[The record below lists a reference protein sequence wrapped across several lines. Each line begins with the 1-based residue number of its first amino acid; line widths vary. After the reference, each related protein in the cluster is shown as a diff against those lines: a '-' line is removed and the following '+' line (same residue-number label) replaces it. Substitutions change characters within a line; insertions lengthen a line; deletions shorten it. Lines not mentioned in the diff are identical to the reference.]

1 MNHYFRSIFFTAFI
15 LSSNIFAND
24 IKIVTYAAWNK
35 PDVDLLYV
43 LPKEINS
50 DTKVLFVIHGA
61 SRNAEFYLEQW
72 IESSKDKNIIL
83 VAPHF
88 IKRNFRSYHTLEM
101 STSSGVINTD
111 KNTWLTG
118 SIKSF
123 YTYFQSKY
131 NLESDT
137 YLMFGFSGGSQF
149 IHRYLMYG
157 EDQAIERAA
166 IGSAGWY
173 TFVESKPFPWGIK
186 NMPLEPGRLEW
197 LMSREVLLLLG
208 SKDNDPLSKSLNKT
222 KGSMEQGSDR
232 LMRGKNYF
240 NSLINVGNYFQVPF
254 RWKYQLVRGVNHDT
268 KQMLE
273 AAIPFMLFDLD
284 YSD

>member
-111 KNTWLTG
+111 KNSWLTL
-118 SIKSF
+118 
-123 YTYFQSKY
+123 Y
-131 NLESDT
+131 
-137 YLMFGFSGGSQF
+137 
-149 IHRYLMYG
+149 
-157 EDQAIERAA
+157 
-166 IGSAGWY
+166 
-173 TFVESKPFPWGIK
+173 
-186 NMPLEPGRLEW
+186 
-197 LMSREVLLLLG
+197 
-208 SKDNDPLSKSLNKT
+208 
-222 KGSMEQGSDR
+222 
-232 LMRGKNYF
+232 
-240 NSLINVGNYFQVPF
+240 
-254 RWKYQLVRGVNHDT
+254 
-268 KQMLE
+268 
-273 AAIPFMLFDLD
+273 
-284 YSD
+284 